1 MPDGFWVFSM
11 RVSLPVSK
19 KRADKKLRDEEG
31 PRTRPRRG
39 G

>member
-1 MPDGFWVFSM
+1 MM
-11 RVSLPVSK
+11 MSLPVSK
-19 KRADKKLRDEEG
+19 KRADEKLRDEEG